1 MYTLRNGLTHQYV
14 AALQQ
19 YPQIYVINKDSDPS
33 ITIIGSAT
41 IVLNVAGMVRDLEDA
56 WKRLRQ
62 ELEQD
67 SQKLKLAQQGLE
79 RLPELK

>member
-1 MYTLRNGLTHQYV
+1 MYELRNGLTHQYV
-14 AALQQ
+14 AALPR
-19 YPQIYVINKDSDPS
+19 YPQIFIINNDSNRS
-33 ITIIGSAT
+33 ITVIGSTT
-41 IVLNVAGMVRDLEDA
+41 IVLNTAGMVRDLENA

-67 SQKLKLAQQGLE
+67 QQRLEFAQQALE